1 MHNCAVHY
9 DEALRYAEGSEC
21 TVGAL
26 AAHAREVR
34 SKLFVELLAHG
45 NLTPEQVLHC
55 AYPMLCIS
63 YVPARVKSMTRV

>member
-1 MHNCAVHY
+1 MHY

-55 AYPMLCIS
+55 AYTMLCTSYIS
-63 YVPARVKSMTRV
+63 ARAKSMNRV